1 MILYGNIDT
10 YKYVSFDNCLTTFI
24 SVCVDFRDTELYLTI
39 NFSTGLYLK
48 MHNKLIINIAD
59 IL

>member
-10 YKYVSFDNCLTTFI
+10 YKYVTVDNCLTTFI
-24 SVCVDFRDTELYLTI
+24 SVFVDFRDTEPYLTI

-48 MHNKLIINIAD
+48 MHKKQIINIAD
-59 IL
+59 